1 MTQDTTQDAPLP
13 TPPEA
18 LMARLDAM
26 GIPYRLHT
34 HKAVFTAEE
43 AAFLE
48 GVIPGMHIKNLF
60 LKDKKD
66 RMALVVVPHD
76 ISLDLKTLAPAIGL
90 DRISFGSPDRLWTYL
105 GVRPGS
111 VNPFC
116 AMNDTGNAV
125 QVIMHEAAATAPVL
139 SAHPMLNTMS
149 LEMAGPDIVRFLDS
163 VGHKPRL
170 LNLNAFCRAA

>member
-1 MTQDTTQDAPLP
+1 MTEDKPLP

-18 LMARLDAM
+18 LMEALKIM
-26 GIPYRLHT
+26 GIPYILHT
-34 HKAVFTAEE
+34 HKAVFTCEE
-43 AAFLE
+43 SDFLKD
-48 GVIPGMHIKNLF
+48 VIPGLHVKNLF

-66 RMALVVVPHD
+66 KMALVVVPHAL
-76 ISLDLKTLAPAIGL
+76 SLDLKAVAPVIGL

-116 AMNDTGNAV
+116 AMNDKEGKV
-125 QVIMHEAAATAPVL
+125 EVILHHEVAEAPIL

-149 LEMAGPDIVRFLDS
+149 LELSGPDLVSFPQKS
-163 VGHKPRL
+163 KPPSK
-170 LNLNAFCRAA
+170 NH